1 MIKFRRKAGA
11 KSRPPPFFTDKER
24 RKFMTVTK
32 LFKTALS
39 LCGESNTAPYLA
51 DFALDWANTLM
62 AEYFETEQ
70 SLRRESGAKELGTVP
85 VLKLSDEEIPY
96 DPRLVNGVFV
106 LAFAA
111 FICDICDDRELASIF
126 RAQSRSAAETAAKAH
141 EYAIFDAYAE
151 EAVI

>member
-1 MIKFRRKAGA
+1 MKRSRALGGKA
-11 KSRPPPFFTDKER
+11 ER
-24 RKFMTVTK
+24 R
-32 LFKTALS
+32 
-39 LCGESNTAPYLA
+39 
-51 DFALDWANTLM
+51 
-62 AEYFETEQ
+62 
-70 SLRRESGAKELGTVP
+70 ELGTVP

-111 FICDICDDRELASIF
+111 FICNICDDRELASIF